1 MLLTVDVACFFIR
14 KRQQHRKIFS
24 VPWQVVGLVDA
35 VVEEAAAFL
44 SATSATLYILDK
56 EDGILWARRRGL
68 PGTPDAGALQV
79 TCSVAP
85 RKEIPTTVFVFVF
98 VFVTLLVA
106 QFCGYRPQ

>member
-1 MLLTVDVACFFIR
+1 MAVDKDMHLPGVASPPMCLRQIVVAGLRCGSLSLHCCRPRCFYNGGDSLRF
-14 KRQQHRKIFS
+14 F

-44 SATSATLYILDK
+44 SATSATLFILDR

-79 TCSVAP
+79 TRSA
-85 RKEIPTTVFVFVF
+85 
-98 VFVTLLVA
+98 
-106 QFCGYRPQ
+106 